1 MSAMNEWVVMI
12 VLLGLIAV
20 TALGICSEYISY
32 KKLINL
38 IMYVWFAVAI
48 GIVAAIIGMI
58 IQNQN

>member
-1 MSAMNEWVVMI
+1 MI